1 MEGYL
6 LHEIGKIGTLLRAL
20 LVRIGL
26 AKKEPEE
33 EIDGEQ
39 LRTDLLNRIDTDL
52 DSLLAEP
59 DFIAALTGRCGFDDG
74 QLVRFADLLVDLVAA
89 SDDPDERL
97 RLAGAVGAVCRHL
110 DAKRS
115 PLSRECYPI
124 LKELDRLFQEQ
135 PNTKNL
141 DK

>member
-1 MEGYL
+1 MEDYL

-97 RLAGAVGAVCRHL
+97 ARGSRRGRLPPPRRQTVAPLARMLPHPQGARPPLPGATEH
-110 DAKRS
+110 
-115 PLSRECYPI
+115 
-124 LKELDRLFQEQ
+124 KEPR
-135 PNTKNL
+135 
-141 DK
+141 

>member
-1 MEGYL
+1 MEDYL

-97 RLAGAVGAVCRHL
+97 RRSRRGRLPPPRRQTVAPLARMLPHPQGARPPLPGATEH
-110 DAKRS
+110 
-115 PLSRECYPI
+115 
-124 LKELDRLFQEQ
+124 KEPR
-135 PNTKNL
+135 
-141 DK
+141 

>member
-1 MEGYL
+1 MEDYL

-110 DAKRS
+110 DAKTVA
-115 PLSRECYPI
+115 PLARMLPHPQGARPPLPGATEH
-124 LKELDRLFQEQ
+124 KEPR
-135 PNTKNL
+135 
-141 DK
+141 

>member
-1 MEGYL
+1 M
-6 LHEIGKIGTLLRAL
+6 
-20 LVRIGL
+20 
-26 AKKEPEE
+26 
-33 EIDGEQ
+33 
-39 LRTDLLNRIDTDL
+39 RTDLLNRIDTDL

>member
-1 MEGYL
+1 MEDYL

-20 LVRIGL
+20 LARIGL
-26 AKKEPEE
+26 AKTEPAEA
-33 EIDGEQ
+33 IDGE
-39 LRTDLLNRIDTDL
+39 LSGTDLLNRIDTDL

-97 RLAGAVGAVCRHL
+97 RSRRGRLPPPRRQAIAPLARMLPHPQGARPPLPGATEH
-110 DAKRS
+110 
-115 PLSRECYPI
+115 
-124 LKELDRLFQEQ
+124 KEPR
-135 PNTKNL
+135 
-141 DK
+141 

>member
-1 MEGYL
+1 MEDYL

-20 LVRIGL
+20 LARIGL
-26 AKKEPEE
+26 AKTEPAEA
-33 EIDGEQ
+33 IDGE
-39 LRTDLLNRIDTDL
+39 LSGTDLLNRIDTDL

-97 RLAGAVGAVCRHL
+97 RL
-110 DAKRS
+110 DARRS